1 MVCYA
6 NRKCNPHLFQHLQF
20 VQSVQ
25 ILPNSSSNS
34 TSQQQTQAAHKA
46 ETGSLFSFV
55 LPQLWNEL
63 TLESLRD
70 NMIYSKLKTSCLV
83 I

>member
-1 MVCYA
+1 MFCYA
-6 NRKCNPHLFQHLQF
+6 NRKCNPPFYQHLQF

-34 TSQQQTQAAHKA
+34 TPQQQPQAAHKA

-55 LPQLWNEL
+55 LPQLRNEL
-63 TLESLRD
+63 TLESLLEGQHD
-70 NMIYSKLKTSCLV
+70 L
-83 I
+83 